1 MYLIRCRVQGAS
13 VSGNSSVYYGF
24 TINAPKVGDGQWGW
38 DQYDTRYTLWAC
50 SFTTAFTRILNA
62 GDIILWQICGD
73 ISREV
78 EGIDLTFIYLTDQ

>member
-38 DQYDTRYTLWAC
+38 DQYDTRYTPRAC
-50 SFTTAFTRILNA
+50 SFTTIFTRILDA
-62 GDIILWQICGD
+62 GDVILWQIAND
-73 ISREV
+73 VKREV
-78 EGIDLTFIYLTDQ
+78 EGFDITLVYLTDQ